1 MASFDAKNVS
11 TLEWVGIGAG
21 ALGFLSSFFAWASFS
36 VAGFGGGW
44 LSAWNSGFIAWFPV
58 LLLLGA
64 AGVVLAPHLGVE
76 VPRLSLIW
84 LGLAAGAVLII
95 LLRWVTMSESAFG
108 ISVGAGFGLFLG
120 LLAALASGVA
130 AFLTYRTASAS
141 NPQS

>member
-64 AGVVLAPHLGVE
+64 AGTPTGHRLRIRVRGMSGRKSYEIPRKTAQIFVSTRATRLA
-76 VPRLSLIW
+76 
-84 LGLAAGAVLII
+84 
-95 LLRWVTMSESAFG
+95 
-108 ISVGAGFGLFLG
+108 
-120 LLAALASGVA
+120 
-130 AFLTYRTASAS
+130 
-141 NPQS
+141 